1 MSNRDPLYGKSDKS
15 GSDDLGFDSTLSDSS
30 TDSGNS
36 TFSDSDGVTFDS
48 TLSETA
54 DDRDSLGSSAQGSLY
69 DSASGSINEGD
80 TTEQW
85 EEFYDATT
93 SDDAGS
99 AGTMDDMKNKAQ
111 DTMGTASEKKDQ
123 VMDKASGVMDQASGM
138 MGQGKEKAGE
148 MAGMAQGKVDGG
160 MTKAGETMDSAA
172 QMLRD
177 KGEQGGAMGTVADT
191 AANAMESA
199 GSFLQEANTGEMM
212 DQLENYIRQNP
223 TQALLIAAG
232 VGFVLAKA
240 FK

>member
-1 MSNRDPLYGKSDKS
+1 MSSRDPLYGKSDKS

-30 TDSGNS
+30 TNLGDS
-36 TFSDSDGVTFDS
+36 TFTDADNVGFDS
-48 TLSETA
+48 TLSGTA
-54 DDRDSLGSSAQGSLY
+54 DDRGSFGSSAQGSLY
-69 DSASGSINEGD
+69 DSTSDSI
-80 TTEQW
+80 TESDATEKW

-93 SDDAGS
+93 SDDSGS
-99 AGTMDDMKNKAQ
+99 TGTMDDMKHKAQ
-111 DTMGTASEKKDQ
+111 DTMGKASEKKDE
-123 VMDKASGVMDQASGM
+123 VMDKASGM

-148 MAGMAQGKVDGG
+148 MAGMAQEKMDGG
-160 MTKAGETMDSAA
+160 MTKAGETMEGAA

-177 KGEQGGAMGTVADT
+177 KGEQGGTVGTVADT

>member
-30 TDSGNS
+30 TDLGNS
-36 TFSDSDGVTFDS
+36 TFSDSDSGAFDS

-54 DDRDSLGSSAQGSLY
+54 DDRGSFGSSSQGTLY

-80 TTEQW
+80 TTEKW
-85 EEFYDATT
+85 EEFYDTTT
-93 SDDAGS
+93 SDDSGS
-99 AGTMDDMKNKAQ
+99 AGTMDDMKSKIQ
-111 DTMGTASEKKDQ
+111 DTMGMAGEKKDQ
-123 VMDKASGVMDQASGM
+123 VMDKASGMMGQGSGM
-138 MGQGKEKAGE
+138 MDQGKEKAGE
-148 MAGMAQGKVDGG
+148 MAGMAQGKMDGG
-160 MTKAGETMDSAA
+160 MTKAGETMDNAA

-199 GSFLQEANTGEMM
+199 GSFLQDTNTGEMM

>member
-54 DDRDSLGSSAQGSLY
+54 DDRDSFGSSAQGSLY

-99 AGTMDDMKNKAQ
+99 TGTMDDMKNKAQ

-160 MTKAGETMDSAA
+160 MTKAGETMDNAA